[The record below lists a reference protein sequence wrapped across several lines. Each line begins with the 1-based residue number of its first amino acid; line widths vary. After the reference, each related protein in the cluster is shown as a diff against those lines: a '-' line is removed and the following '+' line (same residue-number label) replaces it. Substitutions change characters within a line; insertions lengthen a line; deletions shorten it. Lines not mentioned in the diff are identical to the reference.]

1 MAPAW
6 VAALNQEQVL
16 HDCGYKTGR
25 CGFAGIVNR
34 RIDEVAGVLPR
45 QADAYANEVRPLLE
59 EFKSGRG

>member
-6 VAALNQEQVL
+6 GAELSQEQVL
-16 HDCGYKTGR
+16 HDCGYTTGR

-34 RIDEVAGVLPR
+34 RIDEVAGMLPR
-45 QADAYANEVRPLLE
+45 QADAYANQVRPLLE